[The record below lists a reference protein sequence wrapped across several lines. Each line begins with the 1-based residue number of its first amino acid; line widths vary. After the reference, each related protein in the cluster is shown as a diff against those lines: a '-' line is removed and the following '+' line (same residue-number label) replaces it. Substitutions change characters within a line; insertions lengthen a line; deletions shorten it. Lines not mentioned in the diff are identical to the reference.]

1 MHGSSISLLEVCI
14 LESSYDVVIFCALK
28 FCLKV
33 KIIRQKKKIK
43 FNIDGMRGFAARC
56 HLFLLCHEIYKK
68 SAICLVIF
76 SIDIICEAVV
86 YLH

>member
-14 LESSYDVVIFCALK
+14 LESSYDVVI